1 MPLSGQPPSN
11 PPDVLTSWRWSR
23 DELAAWQLAQFN
35 AQLARILPGNR
46 FYQAKFHGA
55 QGKLT
60 HLDQLSDLPLTTKQ
74 ELVAS
79 AAADPAGI
87 STHHTYP
94 ASSYSRLHRTSG
106 TSGPPLLV
114 LDTATDWQWF
124 SSTWQHVLQAAE
136 VTPASRVFLAF
147 SFGPFIGFW
156 SAHQACVDRGA
167 AVIPGGGLSSL
178 ARLEFMRQTHADVM
192 CCTPSYALH
201 LVEVARQE
209 NWPLEQLGV
218 KRLIVAGEAGG
229 SVPAVR
235 EQLEQAWQAQVIDHA
250 GATEIGPWGFGWPDR
265 PGLHVIET
273 SFIAELLPLD
283 HSLSNPPDNP
293 SSGTPLRELV
303 LTSLGR
309 YGAPLIRY
317 RTGDVVYAG
326 VDPERCNFMWLPQG
340 VVGRSDDMV
349 TIRGVNIF
357 PSSIDDI
364 VRQVSGIQEYRVT
377 VDRDGALDRLQVEI
391 EADSEQQR
399 PQLEKLLSTQLGLR
413 IAVRSVPHASLPRSE
428 LKARRWIDARFRQQ
442 SSQL

>member
-1 MPLSGQPPSN
+1 MLHTMSLPCLTPWN
-11 PPDVLTSWRWSR
+11 PPDVLTSWGWSR
-23 DELAAWQLAQFN
+23 DKLTAWQLDQFN
-35 AQLARILPGNR
+35 AQLARIVPDNR
-46 FYQAKFHGA
+46 FYQAKFDGA
-55 QGKLT
+55 HNEIT
-60 HLDQLSDLPLTTKQ
+60 HLDQLSQLPLTSKQ

-79 AAADPAGI
+79 AAADPEGI

-94 ASSYSRLHRTSG
+94 FRSYSRLHRTSG
-106 TSGPPLLV
+106 TSGHPLLV
-114 LDTATDWQWF
+114 LDTATDWQWW

-136 VTPASRVFLAF
+136 VTADSRVFLAF

-167 AVIPGGGLSSL
+167 VVIPGGGLSSL
-178 ARLEFMRQTHADVM
+178 ARLEFMRQTRADVV

-201 LVEVARQE
+201 LAEVAQQE
-209 NWPLEQLGV
+209 DWPLAQLGV

-235 EQLEQAWQAQVIDHA
+235 EQLEQSWQAQVIDHA

-265 PGLHVIET
+265 PGLHIIET

-283 HSLSNPPDNP
+283 HSRVNSQGD
-293 SSGTPLRELV
+293 SPLRELV

-317 RTGDVVYAG
+317 RTGDVVNASG
-326 VDPERCNFMWLPQG
+326 VPASCNFVWLPHG
-340 VVGRSDDMV
+340 VVGRVDDMV
-349 TIRGVNIF
+349 TIRGVNVF

-364 VRQVSGIQEYRVT
+364 VRQIPGIQEYRVT
-377 VDRDGALDRLQVEI
+377 VDRDGALDRLQIEI
-391 EADSEQQR
+391 EAESNQQQS
-399 PQLEKLLSTQLGLR
+399 QLEKLLSTQLGLR
-413 IAVRSVPHASLPRSE
+413 ISVRSVPHASLPRSE

-442 SSQL
+442 

>member
-1 MPLSGQPPSN
+1 MPLPSQPPPPS
-11 PPDVLTSWRWSR
+11 PDVLTSWHWSR

-35 AQLARILPGNR
+35 AELARILPDNR
-46 FYQAKFHGA
+46 FYRAKLSDAQAG
-55 QGKLT
+55 LT
-60 HLDQLSDLPLTTKQ
+60 HLDQLSQLPLTTKQ

-79 AAADPAGI
+79 AAADPDGI

-94 ASSYSRLHRTSG
+94 PSSYSRMHRTSG
-106 TSGPPLLV
+106 TSGKPLLI
-114 LDTATDWQWF
+114 LDTAMDWQWW
-124 SSTWQHVLQAAE
+124 SSTWQHVLQSAE
-136 VTPASRVFLAF
+136 VTANSRVFLAF

-178 ARLEFMRQTHADVM
+178 ARLEFMRQTSADIV

-209 NWPLEQLGV
+209 NWPLEQLEV
-218 KRLIVAGEAGG
+218 ERLIVAGEAGG
-229 SVPAVR
+229 SIPAVR

-265 PGLHVIET
+265 PGLHVTET
-273 SFIAELLPLD
+273 SFIAELLPLE
-283 HSLSNPPDNP
+283 S
-293 SSGTPLRELV
+293 SSGNPLGDAQGIAPLCELV

-317 RTGDVVYAG
+317 RTGDVVLAG
-326 VDPERCNFMWLPQG
+326 TVSASCNFLWLPQG
-340 VVGRSDDMV
+340 VVGRVDDMV
-349 TIRGVNIF
+349 TIRGVNVF
-357 PSSIDDI
+357 PSSIDEI
-364 VRQVSGIQEYRVT
+364 VRQVSGIHEYQVT

-391 EADSEQQR
+391 ESDSDQQP

-413 IAVRSVPHASLPRSE
+413 IAVRIVPHASLPRSE
-428 LKARRWIDARFRQQ
+428 LKSRRWIDLRFREP
-442 SSQL
+442 